1 MTDNGMF
8 VKDTGQGQ
16 TISRALI
23 FEMLNKKFEKLPDID
38 KKLFSYGPIY
48 LAGNAGF
55 AGLVANS
62 FFRRVLNVTQGR
74 FTSSLPMAV
83 LPCVEA
89 SANRHWSNQMML
101 CIHQYENQNMIGDL
115 NCPTCTLIRGAL
127 VGVVG
132 GGIYPILLALPVNA
146 GLAARYNSAPMP
158 EKGNMIRF
166 WTNVSKPIVQKM
178 YVVLLLQGL
187 FGTYLSSKQF
197 DIYLKMLKIT
207 DSDSEQLHG

>member
-1 MTDNGMF
+1 MTDNGVF
-8 VKDTGQGQ
+8 EKESGQGQ
-16 TISRALI
+16 TVSRAMI
-23 FEMLNKKFEKLPDID
+23 IEIMNKKFEKLPDID
-38 KKLFSYGPIY
+38 KKLFSYGHIY

-55 AGLVANS
+55 AGLIANS

-83 LPCVEA
+83 LPFLTTAAFYTATVTNPLM
-89 SANRHWSNQMML
+89 S
-101 CIHQYENQNMIGDL
+101 GDL

-166 WTNVSKPIVQKM
+166 WTNVSKPIVRKM

-187 FGTYLSSKQF
+187 FGTYLSSKHF

-207 DSDSEQLHG
+207 DSDSEELRG

>member
-1 MTDNGMF
+1 M
-8 VKDTGQGQ
+8 
-16 TISRALI
+16 
-23 FEMLNKKFEKLPDID
+23 
-38 KKLFSYGPIY
+38 SYIVI
-48 LAGNAGF
+48 A
-55 AGLVANS
+55 
-62 FFRRVLNVTQGR
+62 
-74 FTSSLPMAV
+74 
-83 LPCVEA
+83 
-89 SANRHWSNQMML
+89 
-101 CIHQYENQNMIGDL
+101 GDL

-146 GLAARYNSAPMP
+146 GLAARFVHIITTHCFSWEYNVTSYVWLIVTDLRLSCRYNSAPMP

-207 DSDSEQLHG
+207 DYGSEELHG

>member
-1 MTDNGMF
+1 MDSDRVHLGVDESIRNIETALQCLNMFSINMADNEMF
-8 VKDTGQGQ
+8 EKDTGQGQ
-16 TISRALI
+16 TVSRAMI
-23 FEMLNKKFEKLPDID
+23 IEMLNKK
-38 KKLFSYGPIY
+38 SYIV
-48 LAGNAGF
+48 F
-55 AGLVANS
+55 A
-62 FFRRVLNVTQGR
+62 
-74 FTSSLPMAV
+74 
-83 LPCVEA
+83 
-89 SANRHWSNQMML
+89 
-101 CIHQYENQNMIGDL
+101 GDL

-166 WTNVSKPIVQKM
+166 WTNLSKPVVRKM

-197 DIYLKMLKIT
+197 DIYLKMLKIP
-207 DSDSEQLHG
+207 DSDSEELNG

>member
-1 MTDNGMF
+1 MTDNGAF
-8 VKDTGQGQ
+8 VKETGQGQ
-16 TISRALI
+16 TVSRAKKTEI
-23 FEMLNKKFEKLPDID
+23 MNKKFERLSDID

-48 LAGNAGF
+48 LSGNAGF
-55 AGLVANS
+55 AGLIANS
-62 FFRRVLNVTQGR
+62 FYRRVLNVTQGR

-83 LPCVEA
+83 LPFLTTAALYTATVTNPLM
-89 SANRHWSNQMML
+89 S
-101 CIHQYENQNMIGDL
+101 GDL

-166 WTNVSKPIVQKM
+166 WMNVSKPVVQKM

-197 DIYLKMLKIT
+197 DIYLKMLKIS
-207 DSDSEQLHG
+207 DSDRKELHG